1 MTKDQHGRPAKAPA
15 RRHLAC
21 WLLAAACLSAYAAPD
36 PATGGAAAPAAGAQ
50 QVFARVGEVVV
61 TREQFE
67 AAFVQAAR
75 GKFYHGKA
83 PDGAVAALQ
92 REVGQ
97 GIVDDILIAA
107 EAQRRG
113 IAPDHESVKRTLD
126 SYDERYRGNAQWGA
140 NRERILPA
148 LKARLERDSILEAFR
163 KEVRTVGDPTEA
175 ELVAYWEAHQDKFT
189 APEQV
194 KLSVILLG
202 VVPSSP
208 QAKWDEARAEGAAM
222 LQRLREGAD
231 FQELARQH
239 SSDSSAANGGDMGYQ
254 HKGMLPEPAQLALDK
269 LEPGAVSEPVVLL
282 EGVAI
287 FRLDERRPARLNP
300 LDVVRTR
307 ARDLWKRDRGE
318 EAWTQL
324 LARLRSETP
333 ATIDDSGFL
342 PLTTSATADEKA
354 APR

>member
-1 MTKDQHGRPAKAPA
+1 MTNHQQARQRKARA
-15 RRHLAC
+15 CRHLAY
-21 WLLAAACLSAYAAPD
+21 WLLAAACVSAQAAPD
-36 PATGGAAAPAAGAQ
+36 VAAAGAAAPVAEAER
-50 QVFARVGEVVV
+50 VFARVGQVVV
-61 TREQFE
+61 TRQQFE

-97 GIVDDILIAA
+97 GIVDEILLAA

-113 IAPDHESVKRTLD
+113 IVPDHESVKRTLD

-140 NRERILPA
+140 NRERVLPA
-148 LKARLERDSILEAFR
+148 LKARLERDSILETFR
-163 KEVRTVGDPTEA
+163 KEVKAVADPTEE
-175 ELVAYWEAHQDKFT
+175 ELARYWEAHQDKFT

-208 QAKWDEARAEGAAM
+208 QAKWDEAQAEGAAM
-222 LQRLREGAD
+222 LKRLREGAD
-231 FQELARQH
+231 FEELARQH
-239 SSDSSAANGGDMGYQ
+239 SSDSSAAKGGDMGYQ

-269 LEPGAVSEPVVLL
+269 LQPGEVSEAVVLL

-300 LDVVRTR
+300 LDAVRTR
-307 ARDLWKRDRGE
+307 ARDLWKRDKGE